1 MFLTKYCVSHHYI
14 SYLNSK
20 QYITNRLLFA
30 VWEEDRPMLLS
41 LFTFAF
47 FVVLILWWLI
57 LKFCVMLQQDIE
69 SLSVQ
74 KI

>member
-1 MFLTKYCVSHHYI
+1 MFLTKYCVSHYI

-30 VWEEDRPMLLS
+30 VWEEDRSMLVS

-47 FVVLILWWLI
+47 LSSL
-57 LKFCVMLQQDIE
+57 FCGGLF
-69 SLSVQ
+69 
-74 KI
+74 